1 MSRLPHILILCTGNS
16 CRSHMAEGILQ
27 NALGASARVS
37 SAGSDPSGYVHSM
50 AIEVMREIG
59 IDISSHTSEHMDTY
73 LNQEVSVVITVCDHA
88 DQACPTFPENP
99 SRYHWPF
106 QDPAKA
112 EGSDEEIIVVFRR
125 VRDQIRLIFDM
136 YGAGFV
142 DGLTSQ
148 AASAASSG

>member
-59 IDISSHTSEHMDTY
+59 FDISSHTSEHMDTY

-88 DQACPTFPENP
+88 DQACPTFPGNP
-99 SRYHWPF
+99 VRYHWPF

>member
-1 MSRLPHILILCTGNS
+1 MSRLPHILDSTGNS

-88 DQACPTFPENP
+88 DQACPTFPETRP
-99 SRYHWPF
+99 
-106 QDPAKA
+106 DTI
-112 EGSDEEIIVVFRR
+112 GLFRIQPR
-125 VRDQIRLIFDM
+125 PKDRM
-136 YGAGFV
+136 KK
-142 DGLTSQ
+142 
-148 AASAASSG
+148 SS

>member
-88 DQACPTFPENP
+88 DQACPTFPGNP
-99 SRYHWPF
+99 TRYHWPF

-148 AASAASSG
+148 TAFAASSG

>member
-88 DQACPTFPENP
+88 DQACPTFPGNP
-99 SRYHWPF
+99 ARYHWPF

-148 AASAASSG
+148 AASAVSSG

>member
-73 LNQEVSVVITVCDHA
+73 LNQSNA
-88 DQACPTFPENP
+88 
-99 SRYHWPF
+99 R
-106 QDPAKA
+106 
-112 EGSDEEIIVVFRR
+112 
-125 VRDQIRLIFDM
+125 IFLL
-136 YGAGFV
+136 ATAHT
-142 DGLTSQ
+142 GLLLLSIAFAQTEK
-148 AASAASSG
+148 

>member
-1 MSRLPHILILCTGNS
+1 
-16 CRSHMAEGILQ
+16 MAQGILQ

-88 DQACPTFPENP
+88 DQACPTFPEN
-99 SRYHWPF
+99 SARYHWPF

-112 EGSDEEIIVVFRR
+112 EGSDEEIILVFRR

>member
-1 MSRLPHILILCTGNS
+1 
-16 CRSHMAEGILQ
+16 MAEGILQ

-73 LNQEVSVVITVCDHA
+73 LNQEVSVVITVCDNA
-88 DQACPTFPENP
+88 DQACPTFPGNP
-99 SRYHWPF
+99 TRYHWPF

>member
-88 DQACPTFPENP
+88 DQACPTFPRNP
-99 SRYHWPF
+99 ARYHWPF

>member
-1 MSRLPHILILCTGNS
+1 
-16 CRSHMAEGILQ
+16 MAQGILQ
-27 NALGASARVS
+27 NAFGCLRSYPVRVLIHQVTFIPWPLKS
-37 SAGSDPSGYVHSM
+37 CVKLESTFQA
-50 AIEVMREIG
+50 
-59 IDISSHTSEHMDTY
+59 TLEHMDTY

-88 DQACPTFPENP
+88 DQACPTFPGNP
-99 SRYHWPF
+99 ARYHWPF

-112 EGSDEEIIVVFRR
+112 EESDEEIIVVFRR